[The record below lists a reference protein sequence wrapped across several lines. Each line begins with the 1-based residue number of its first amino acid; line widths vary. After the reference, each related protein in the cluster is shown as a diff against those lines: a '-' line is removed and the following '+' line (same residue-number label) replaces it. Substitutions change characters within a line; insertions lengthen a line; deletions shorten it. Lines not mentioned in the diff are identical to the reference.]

1 MKQSIVNF
9 YKLISWNHAIE
20 HGSLH
25 ILSRMLPYVS
35 MAGRSNSR
43 GFYIYGNVPTE
54 AVRQAVQEAID
65 RIEAGEHQLAIHPN
79 CGTNMI
85 ASAVLAA
92 GGTMLATTSTRRRG
106 LMEQIPAGVL
116 GALMGVVLGQVVGLR
131 LQAHVTTNANFT
143 GAHIT
148 EIQRKQVGKR
158 VYHWVGIA
166 YNHAAPL
173 PAPSA

>member
-1 MKQSIVNF
+1 MRQSIVNF
-9 YKLISWNHAIE
+9 YKLTSWNHALE

-25 ILSRMLPYVS
+25 ILSRMMPYVS

-43 GFYIYGNVPTE
+43 GFYIYGNVPTDV
-54 AVRQAVQEAID
+54 VRQAVQEAIT

-92 GGTMLATTSTRRRG
+92 GSTMLATTCTRRRG
-106 LMEQIPAGVL
+106 LIEQIPAGIL

-131 LQAHVTTNANFT
+131 LQALVTTNTDFT
-143 GAHIT
+143 GAQIT
-148 EIQRKQVGKR
+148 EIQRKQLGKR
-158 VYHWVGIA
+158 VYHWVGIT
-166 YNHAAPL
+166 YNHPAPL
-173 PAPSA
+173 PATSP